1 MRVFSVPSR
10 RIYLDKKNAN
20 KGGKSAVE
28 LAILNGIEA
37 YNREQAKKSN
47 GTKERDNTS
56 SEEKNGQVSLGKLRT
71 GEAMEEAGLKNHRRS
86 RAKGRGTKVAFPGS
100 PRAEKE
106 APPIEKKKHPAP
118 QEPQKK
124 KGKRKPPVKVLF
136 FGGVGEIGKNKIGRA
151 HV

>member
-1 MRVFSVPSR
+1 MRVFSVLSR

-47 GTKERDNTS
+47 GTKGRDNTS

-106 APPIEKKKHPAP
+106 APPIEKKSTPRRRSR
-118 QEPQKK
+118 
-124 KGKRKPPVKVLF
+124 KRR
-136 FGGVGEIGKNKIGRA
+136 RA
-151 HV
+151 SASRPSKCCSSAG